1 MQFQVPQFIETEDRI
16 VGPLTIKQFLYVAIG
31 SALCFLL
38 FFYLNPVPWA
48 LFSLLIMGIAVSFAF
63 LQINGRP
70 LSVALIS
77 AASYYWKPRMY
88 LWQRKP
94 EKGNLPK
101 LKTPQEKFGG
111 IKSSL
116 ENLMNQLK
124 TSKNP
129 IPQREKIIQPSI
141 LDRTKSSKERF
152 EVMRKIT
159 GEKEIARRVDYR

>member
-16 VGPLTIKQFLYVAIG
+16 VGPLTIKQFLYIGAG

-38 FFYLNPVPWA
+38 FFYLNPVPWII
-48 LFSLLIMGIAVSFAF
+48 LSMIIISVAVSFAF
-63 LQINGRP
+63 IQINGRP
-70 LSVALIS
+70 LSVAFIS
-77 AASYYWKPRMY
+77 AASYYWKPKMY
-88 LWQRKP
+88 LWQRTP
-94 EKGNLPK
+94 EKGKLPK
-101 LKTPQEKFGG
+101 LKTSQEKFGG

-129 IPQREKIIQPSI
+129 IPQREKTIQPSI